1 MKNIFYLLILFP
13 FFLFSQNKID
23 FSNKPI
29 AIGTK
34 DSVKVFEY
42 ARSSSYRIAYLIK
55 KDSITILGL
64 DNDYYK
70 VNYESIICF
79 ILKKDLKIL
88 NPELIKKD
96 LEKLKKDREKL
107 KETALLKLKKEEE
120 NKQKERRIC
129 NYLKNEIDEFTSKE
143 VKKTNW
149 HNIKSERDNIYIMLR
164 SINNMKSIGF
174 WLNRNLGCASSYDN
188 NKSNIKIKLENN
200 TIVTFYHYTNLDCSD
215 FTLFGRL
222 TKNDIIKLK
231 SSPIKTIRF
240 SGTDYYHDSKNIVD
254 KNFFINQL
262 DCIN

>member
-1 MKNIFYLLILFP
+1 MKKIIHLLILFP
-13 FFLFSQNKID
+13 VFLFSQNKID

-55 KDSITILGL
+55 KDSITVLGL
-64 DNDYYK
+64 DSDYYK
-70 VNYESIICF
+70 VNYESIVCF

-96 LEKLKKDREKL
+96 LEKLKEA
-107 KETALLKLKKEEE
+107 ALLKLKKEEE

-149 HNIKSERDNIYIMLR
+149 HNIKSERDDIYIMLR
-164 SINNMKSIGF
+164 SINSIKSIGF
-174 WLNRNLGCASSYDN
+174 LLNRNLGCASSYDN

-200 TIVTFYHYTNLDCSD
+200 TIVTFYHYTNLDCGD

-222 TKNDIIKLK
+222 SKNDIIKLK

-240 SGTDYYHDSKNIVD
+240 TGTDYYHDSKNIVD
-254 KNFFINQL
+254 KNFFIDQL